1 MIMTSK
7 KGRFAAVVA
16 LLLAGAAGSAL
27 AMGSGP
33 SGGGGSMS
41 GGATSAPGPQY
52 DPVQEYQSGVAD
64 LKAGRYKEAV
74 REFEHVTDAQ
84 PRVANAW
91 YMLGL
96 AKAGTK
102 DVKGASKAYEKAVKL
117 DPAPVAPLREYAL
130 SLAEL
135 KQTDK
140 ANAQLA
146 ALKTRAATCADSCP
160 DAADL
165 KAAVSAVE
173 QAMTSGSPAAM
184 LSVPSSLIFASS
196 QQGDAAYVRAVSLI
210 NEHRFTEALASLSEA
225 EKVFGPHPDIL
236 TYEGYAWRKKGDY
249 AKAETYYRQALAIDP
264 THVGATEYYGELKVA
279 RGDVAGARVMLA
291 RLDKICTFGC
301 ADAEELRRWIDAG
314 GDPQKN

>member
-1 MIMTSK
+1 M
-7 KGRFAAVVA
+7 
-16 LLLAGAAGSAL
+16 
-27 AMGSGP
+27 
-33 SGGGGSMS
+33 
-41 GGATSAPGPQY
+41 
-52 DPVQEYQSGVAD
+52 QEYQSGVAD

-96 AKAGTK
+96 SKAGAK
-102 DVKGASKAYEKAVKL
+102 DVKGAAKAYEKAVKL

-130 SLAEL
+130 SLAQL

-146 ALKTRAATCADSCP
+146 ALKTRATTCADTCP

-173 QAMTSGSPAAM
+173 AAMASGSPAAM

-210 NEHRFTEALASLSEA
+210 NEHRFTEALASLTEA

-236 TYEGYAWRKKGDY
+236 TYEGYTWRKLGQLD
-249 AKAETYYRQALAIDP
+249 KAEGYYKQVLAMAP
-264 THVGATEYYGELKVA
+264 NHRGATEY
-279 RGDVAGARVMLA
+279 
-291 RLDKICTFGC
+291 
-301 ADAEELRRWIDAG
+301 LRRAEGRARRHGRRAGDAG
-314 GDPQKN
+314 QARRPMRLRLRRG